1 MTTEEFMH
9 ERVRRFFDSLS
20 ETEKF
25 ELDVAVQARLRGERK
40 SPPTR
45 WESTQQILEYT
56 GSGRF
61 DDRELASYHM
71 LEERDSDA
79 LRICR
84 DVLFQ

>member
-9 ERVRRFFDSLS
+9 ERVRRFFDSLTES
-20 ETEKF
+20 EKF

-45 WESTQQILEYT
+45 WDSTQDILRMIPGQVVHT
-56 GSGRF
+56 
-61 DDRELASYHM
+61 ELTSYHM

-84 DVLFQ
+84 DVLY